1 MFTKETFSDYFQQ
14 ILTMEK
20 EMEKGYLYVLG
31 RINHPEY
38 KAIFERLANEER
50 FHQSKVQELIDLFEK

>member
-1 MFTKETFSDYFQQ
+1 MEAEYSY
-14 ILTMEK
+14 ILNK
-20 EMEKGYLYVLG
+20 
-31 RINHPEY
+31 INHPQY